1 MLLLLKL
8 SYHFKLGLSF
18 YGFGC
23 CKSDD
28 QLDSQMN
35 ILNLAE
41 CERQCL
47 IDPEC
52 ISFETSEEHYNGT
65 FSCRNQVGSGR
76 NFRVECDLN
85 LDQQN
90 RKCYKRDKSSN

>member
-1 MLLLLKL
+1 
-8 SYHFKLGLSF
+8 
-18 YGFGC
+18 
-23 CKSDD
+23 
-28 QLDSQMN
+28 MN
-35 ILNLAE
+35 RLNLAE

-65 FSCRNQVGSGR
+65 FLCRNQVGSGR

-85 LDQQN
+85 LDQQK
-90 RKCYKRDKSSN
+90 RKCYKRDKSSNWIIHNLLSQANKSLIDSIYDELNSILCF

>member
-1 MLLLLKL
+1 MK
-8 SYHFKLGLSF
+8 SIYTVQLGLSF

-28 QLDSQMN
+28 QLDSLMN
-35 ILNLAE
+35 RLNLAE

-65 FSCRNQVGSGR
+65 FLCRNQVGSGR

-85 LDQQN
+85 LDQQR
-90 RKCYKRDKSSN
+90 RKCYKRDKSSS